1 MPEWISKYWIEWVF
15 GLIAAFLAW
24 MVKRLSGRIKREQEE
39 NKALRDGIRALL
51 KVSIENE
58 CQRCQREHWCG
69 PVKRATITDM
79 YASYKALGGN
89 SGTTS
94 IVEQTLDLPAVEP
107 EKGEHNHD

>member
-1 MPEWISKYWIEWVF
+1 MPEWVSKYWVEWVF
-15 GLIAAFLAW
+15 GIIAAGLTW
-24 MVKRLSGRIKREQEE
+24 VVNQLRRRIKKEQEE
-39 NKALRDGIRALL
+39 NQALRDGIRALL

-58 CQRCQREHWCG
+58 CQRCQRDKWCG
-69 PVKRATITDM
+69 PTKRATITDM

-107 EKGEHNHD
+107 ERGA

>member
-1 MPEWISKYWIEWVF
+1 MPEWISKYWVEWLF
-15 GLIAAFLAW
+15 GCVIAGLTWA
-24 MVKRLSGRIKREQEE
+24 VKKLSGRIKREQAE
-39 NKALRDGIRALL
+39 NQALRDGIRALL

-58 CQRCQREHWCG
+58 CQRCQREKWCG

-94 IVEQTLDLPAVEP
+94 IVQQTLGLPAVEP
-107 EKGEHNHD
+107 EKGDNHD

>member
-1 MPEWISKYWIEWVF
+1 MDWITKYWVEWVF
-15 GLIAAFLAW
+15 GLIIAAMTVVVRKLAT
-24 MVKRLSGRIKREQEE
+24 RIKTEQEE
-39 NKALRDGIRALL
+39 NQALRDGIRALL

-69 PVKRATITDM
+69 PTKRATITDM

-94 IVEQTLDLPAVEP
+94 IVEQTLGLPAVEP
-107 EKGEHNHD
+107 ERGVQA

>member
-1 MPEWISKYWIEWVF
+1 MPEWISKYWVEWLF
-15 GLIAAFLAW
+15 GIIAAGLTW
-24 MVKRLSGRIKREQEE
+24 TVNQLRRRIKKEQTE

-58 CQRCQREHWCG
+58 CQRCQRERWCG

-79 YASYKALGGN
+79 YASYTGLGGN

-94 IVEQTLDLPAVEP
+94 IVEQTLALPAVEP
-107 EKGEHNHD
+107 ERGVNNA